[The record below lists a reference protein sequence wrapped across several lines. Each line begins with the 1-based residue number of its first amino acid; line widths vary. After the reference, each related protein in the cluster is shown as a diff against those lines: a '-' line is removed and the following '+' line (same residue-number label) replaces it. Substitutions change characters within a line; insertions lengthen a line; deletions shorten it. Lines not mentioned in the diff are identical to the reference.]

1 MIAASESSQGFGG
14 NIVLVVSSGI
24 AVIATSSAEGL
35 LQPSE
40 PTASKPTIT
49 SSIAFV
55 LIFMSV
61 AFLLVGVRE
70 DCVDVNR
77 HIFRNMPQARVSFE
91 VRNRHI
97 FR

>member
-1 MIAASESSQGFGG
+1 MSPCCSRVQ
-14 NIVLVVSSGI
+14 SGCRLRI
-24 AVIATSSAEGL
+24 RSACE
-35 LQPSE
+35 
-40 PTASKPTIT
+40 AH
-49 SSIAFV
+49 SIAFV

-61 AFLLVGVRE
+61 SFLLVGVRE